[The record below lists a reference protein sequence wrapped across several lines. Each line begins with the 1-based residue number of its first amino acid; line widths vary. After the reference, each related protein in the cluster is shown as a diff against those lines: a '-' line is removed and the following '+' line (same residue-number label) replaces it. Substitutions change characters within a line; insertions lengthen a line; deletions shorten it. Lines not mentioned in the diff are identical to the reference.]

1 MALAQ
6 RLAGIGVVKDR
17 STLDC
22 CTCEHCRND
31 IIAYALN
38 LLPQKYV
45 VSDKGAVYS
54 KITMVGAQ
62 HSSDIMAAL
71 TNGKNRRKPSFHRA
85 FDGFLASLRGFEP
98 PAYRLGGGRS
108 IQLSYSGICKNK
120 RPRP

>member
-1 MALAQ
+1 MKN
-6 RLAGIGVVKDR
+6 RLYKNVMEDLVEFRFDEIQ

-45 VSDKGAVYS
+45 VSDKGAV
-54 KITMVGAQ
+54 AQ

-71 TNGKNRRKPSFHRA
+71 TKGAEIVKKS
-85 FDGFLASLRGFEP
+85 
-98 PAYRLGGGRS
+98 
-108 IQLSYSGICKNK
+108 
-120 RPRP
+120 PRH